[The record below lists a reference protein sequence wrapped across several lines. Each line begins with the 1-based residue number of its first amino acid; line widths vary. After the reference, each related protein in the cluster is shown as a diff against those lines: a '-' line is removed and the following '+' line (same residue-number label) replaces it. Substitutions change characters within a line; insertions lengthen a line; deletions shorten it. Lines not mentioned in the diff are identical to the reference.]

1 MKSRKQWVLRL
12 AGAAAVLMVIIAVYL
27 WLMLVAPFGY
37 QYPEAY
43 YPPQEVGAMEEAG
56 DSQRVFVYGTLRY
69 RLVRGL
75 IIRGASDPRPAVLEG
90 YKRQG
95 LDIEPQPGASVE
107 GLLLTVNARQLRRL
121 DRYERLGVRYE
132 RERVSLKDGTTAW
145 VYRRR

>member
-1 MKSRKQWVLRL
+1 MNSRKQWALRV
-12 AGAAAVLMVIIAVYL
+12 AGATAVVVAIIAVYL
-27 WLMLVAPFGY
+27 WVMLVAPFGY

-43 YPPQEVGAMEEAG
+43 YPPQDSAAMEVG
-56 DSQRVFVYGTLRY
+56 DPQRVFVYGTLRY

-75 IIRGASDPRPAVLEG
+75 IIRGASDPRPAVLKG

-95 LDIEPQPGASVE
+95 LDIQPQPGASVE
-107 GLLLTVNARQLRRL
+107 GLLLTVNAGQLRRL

-132 RERVSLKDGTTAW
+132 REQVRLEDGTLAW

>member
-1 MKSRKQWVLRL
+1 MNSRKQWALRV
-12 AGAAAVLMVIIAVYL
+12 AGVTAMLVVIIAVYL
-27 WLMLVAPFGY
+27 WVMLVAPFGY

-43 YPPQEVGAMEEAG
+43 YPPQDSAVMEV
-56 DSQRVFVYGTLRY
+56 DDPQRVFVYGTLRY

-75 IIRGASDPRPAVLEG
+75 IIRGASDPRPAVLKG

-95 LDIEPQPGASVE
+95 LDIQPQPGVSVE
-107 GLLLTVNARQLRRL
+107 GLLLTVNAEQLRRL

-132 RERVSLKDGTTAW
+132 REQVRLEDGTLAW

>member
-1 MKSRKQWVLRL
+1 MNSRKQWALRV
-12 AGAAAVLMVIIAVYL
+12 AGATAVVLAIIAVYL
-27 WLMLVAPFGY
+27 WVMLVAPFGY

-43 YPPQEVGAMEEAG
+43 YPPKDSAAMEVG
-56 DSQRVFVYGTLRY
+56 DPQRVFVYGTLRY

-75 IIRGASDPRPAVLEG
+75 IIRGASDPRPAVLKG

-95 LDIEPQPGASVE
+95 LDIQPQPGASVE
-107 GLLLTVNARQLRRL
+107 GLLLTVNAGQLRRL

-132 RERVSLKDGTTAW
+132 REQVRLEDGTLAW